1 MRKIYY
7 GWCVVGGAF
16 LLLFC
21 SMGIHFYAFP
31 VFFDVMVR
39 EMEWARTQ
47 AALALTV
54 GTFVLGAMGLLVGG
68 LIHKVGLRPVM
79 VSGTL
84 IAGLGFLLLTT
95 ATEPW
100 QFYLYYGV
108 ILSAGIAGIEA
119 IPAITAVEAWFDRGK
134 STALGIATTG
144 MGVGGV
150 VMAPLAGWLIS
161 RYDWQTAFAFM
172 AGIVILVGIPISV
185 IIMRT
190 PGGRKL
196 THDRRQQEGL
206 EVRDTTLRQALRQKS
221 FWLISIGVLLWLWA
235 YLIGLTHQVAFA
247 VDMGIDRVAA
257 AGAVSVLCASSIP
270 GRLGFG
276 KLGDIMDKRYVM
288 MIAASLQVLAFV
300 VLLQTTN
307 LTMLYIYSC
316 LIGIGIGGLTP
327 ILPGLLADYFG
338 RSHFAAIYGG
348 AGMVNTLGL
357 MIGPVYGGWIFDTT
371 GSYSLAFLSGIIVT
385 LLAIILLY
393 LAPKPR
399 SNWHGSGST
408 TQH

>member
-1 MRKIYY
+1 MKKIYY
-7 GWCVVGGAF
+7 GWWVVGGSF

-21 SMGIHFYAFP
+21 SLGTHFYAFP

-39 EMEWARTQ
+39 EMGWARTQ
-47 AALALTV
+47 VALALTV
-54 GTFVLGAMGLLVGG
+54 GTFVIGAMGLLVGR

-79 VSGTL
+79 VCGTL

-95 ATEPW
+95 VTELW
-100 QFYLYYGV
+100 QFYLYYGLV
-108 ILSAGIAGIEA
+108 LSAGMAGIEA
-119 IPAITAVEAWFDRGK
+119 VPNMTAVEAWFDRGK

-161 RYDWQTAFAFM
+161 RYDWQTAFASM

-190 PGGRKL
+190 PGGRKVAPGQE
-196 THDRRQQEGL
+196 QQEGL
-206 EVRDTTLRQALRQKS
+206 EARDATIGQALRQKS
-221 FWLISIGVLLWLWA
+221 FWLISIGAMLWLWA

-247 VDMGIDRVAA
+247 VDIGIDRVAA
-257 AGAVSVLCASSIP
+257 AGAVGLLCAFSIP

-288 MIAASLQVLAFV
+288 MMAASLQVVAFAI
-300 VLLQTTN
+300 LLKTTN

-316 LIGIGIGGLTP
+316 LIGVGVGGLTP

-338 RSHFAAIYGG
+338 GSHFSAIYGA
-348 AGMVNTLGL
+348 AGMVTTLGL

-371 GSYSLAFLSGIIVT
+371 GSYSLAFLSGIVVT
-385 LLAIILLY
+385 LLAVVLVY
-393 LAPKPR
+393 LAPKPH
-399 SNWHGSGST
+399 SH
-408 TQH
+408 

>member
-1 MRKIYY
+1 MKKIYY
-7 GWCVVGGAF
+7 GWWVVGGAF

-21 SMGIHFYAFP
+21 SMGTHFYAFP

-47 AALALTV
+47 VALALSV
-54 GTFVLGAMGLLVGG
+54 GTFVLGVVGLLVGG

-79 VSGTL
+79 VCGTL

-95 ATEPW
+95 VTEPW
-100 QFYLYYGV
+100 QFYLYYGLV
-108 ILSAGIAGIEA
+108 LSAGIAGIEA
-119 IPAITAVEAWFDRGK
+119 VPTMTAVEAWFDRGK
-134 STALGIATTG
+134 STALGVATTG

-161 RYDWQTAFAFM
+161 RYDWQITFVFM

-190 PGGRKL
+190 PGGRKVAPGQE
-196 THDRRQQEGL
+196 QQEGL
-206 EVRDTTLRQALRQKS
+206 EARDATIGQALRQKS
-221 FWLISIGVLLWLWA
+221 FWLVSIGAMLWLWA

-247 VDMGIDRVAA
+247 VDIGIDRVAA
-257 AGAVSVLCASSIP
+257 AGAVGLLCAFSIP

-288 MIAASLQVLAFV
+288 MMAASLQVIAFAI
-300 VLLQTTN
+300 LLKTTN
-307 LTMLYIYSC
+307 LTMLYIYSS
-316 LIGIGIGGLTP
+316 LIGVGMGGLTP
-327 ILPGLLADYFG
+327 ILPGLLTDYFG
-338 RSHFAAIYGG
+338 RSHFAAIYG
-348 AGMVNTLGL
+348 ASGMVNTLGL

-371 GSYSLAFLSGIIVT
+371 GSYSLAFLSGIIIT
-385 LLAIILLY
+385 LLAVIIIY

-399 SNWHGSGST
+399 SH
-408 TQH
+408 

>member
-1 MRKIYY
+1 MKRIYH
-7 GWCVVGGAF
+7 GWWVVGGAF

-21 SMGIHFYAFP
+21 SMGTHFYAFP

-47 AALALTV
+47 VALALTI

-68 LIHKVGLRPVM
+68 LIHKIGLRPVM
-79 VSGTL
+79 VCGTI

-95 ATEPW
+95 VNEPW
-100 QFYLYYGV
+100 QFYLYYGLV
-108 ILSAGIAGIEA
+108 LSAGMAGIEA
-119 IPAITAVEAWFDRGK
+119 VPTMTAVEAWFDRGK

-150 VMAPLAGWLIS
+150 VMAPLAGWLIA

-172 AGIVILVGIPISV
+172 AGIVIVVGIPIS
-185 IIMRT
+185 IISMRT
-190 PGGRKL
+190 PGGRKVAPG
-196 THDRRQQEGL
+196 REQQEGSKI
-206 EVRDTTLRQALRQKS
+206 RDATIGQALRQKS
-221 FWLISIGVLLWLWA
+221 FWLISIGTLLWLWA

-247 VDMGIDRVAA
+247 VDIGIDRVAA
-257 AGAVSVLCASSIP
+257 AGAVGLLCAFSIP

-288 MIAASLQVLAFV
+288 MIAASLQVVAFV
-300 VLLQTTN
+300 ILLKTTN

-316 LIGIGIGGLTP
+316 LIGVGVGGLTP
-327 ILPGLLADYFG
+327 ILPGLLTDYFG
-338 RSHFAAIYGG
+338 GSHFSAIYGA

-371 GSYSLAFLSGIIVT
+371 GSYSLAFLSGIIIT
-385 LLAIILLY
+385 LLAVVLVY

-399 SNWHGSGST
+399 SH
-408 TQH
+408 

>member
-1 MRKIYY
+1 MKRIYH
-7 GWCVVGGAF
+7 GWWVVGGAF

-21 SMGIHFYAFP
+21 SMGTHFYAFP

-47 AALALTV
+47 VALALTI

-68 LIHKVGLRPVM
+68 VIHKIGLRPVM
-79 VSGTL
+79 VCGTI

-95 ATEPW
+95 VTEPW
-100 QFYLYYGV
+100 QFYLYYGL

-119 IPAITAVEAWFDRGK
+119 VPTMTAVEAWFDRGK

-150 VMAPLAGWLIS
+150 VMAPLAGWLIA

-172 AGIVILVGIPISV
+172 AGIVIVVGIPISI

-190 PGGRKL
+190 PGGRKVAPGQE
-196 THDRRQQEGL
+196 QQEGS
-206 EVRDTTLRQALRQKS
+206 EIRDATIGQALRQKS
-221 FWLISIGVLLWLWA
+221 FWLISIGTLLWLWA

-247 VDMGIDRVAA
+247 VDIGIDRVAA
-257 AGAVSVLCASSIP
+257 AGAVGLLCAFSIP

-288 MIAASLQVLAFV
+288 MMAASLQVVAFV
-300 VLLQTTN
+300 ILLKTTN

-316 LIGIGIGGLTP
+316 LIGVGVGGLTP

-338 RSHFAAIYGG
+338 GSHFGAIYGA

-371 GSYSLAFLSGIIVT
+371 GSYSLAFLSGIIIT
-385 LLAIILLY
+385 LLAVVLIY

-399 SNWHGSGST
+399 SH
-408 TQH
+408 

>member
-1 MRKIYY
+1 MKKIYY
-7 GWCVVGGAF
+7 GWWVVGGAF

-21 SMGIHFYAFP
+21 SMGTHFYAFP

-39 EMEWARTQ
+39 EMGWARTQ
-47 AALALTV
+47 VALALTV
-54 GTFVLGAMGLLVGG
+54 GTFVIGAMGLLVGG

-79 VSGTL
+79 VGGTL
-84 IAGLGFLLLTT
+84 IAGLGFFLLTT
-95 ATEPW
+95 VTEPW
-100 QFYLYYGV
+100 QFYLYYGLV
-108 ILSAGIAGIEA
+108 LSAGMAGIEA
-119 IPAITAVEAWFDRGK
+119 VPTMTAVETWFDRGK

-190 PGGRKL
+190 PGGRKVAPE
-196 THDRRQQEGL
+196 RAQRKGL
-206 EVRDTTLRQALRQKS
+206 EAGDATIGQALRQKS
-221 FWLISIGVLLWLWA
+221 FWLISIGAMLWLWA

-247 VDMGIDRVAA
+247 VDIGIDRVAA
-257 AGAVSVLCASSIP
+257 AGAVGLLCAFSIP

-288 MIAASLQVLAFV
+288 MMAASLQVVAFAI
-300 VLLQTTN
+300 LLKTTN
-307 LTMLYIYSC
+307 LTMLYIYSS
-316 LIGIGIGGLTP
+316 LIGVGMGGLTP
-327 ILPGLLADYFG
+327 ILPGLLTDYFG
-338 RSHFAAIYGG
+338 RNHFAAIYG
-348 AGMVNTLGL
+348 ASGMVNTLGL

-371 GSYSLAFLSGIIVT
+371 GSYSLAFLSGIIIT
-385 LLAIILLY
+385 LLAVIIIY

-399 SNWHGSGST
+399 SH
-408 TQH
+408 

>member
-1 MRKIYY
+1 MKKIYY
-7 GWCVVGGAF
+7 GWWVVGGAF

-21 SMGIHFYAFP
+21 SVGTHFYAFP

-39 EMEWARTQ
+39 EMEWTRTQ

-54 GTFVLGAMGLLVGG
+54 GTFVVGAVGLLVGG

-79 VSGTL
+79 LCGTL
-84 IAGLGFLLLTT
+84 IGGLGFLLLTT
-95 ATEPW
+95 VTEPW
-100 QFYLYYGV
+100 QFYLYYGLV
-108 ILSAGIAGIEA
+108 LSAGMAGIEA
-119 IPAITAVEAWFDRGK
+119 VPTMTAVETWFDRGK
-134 STALGIATTG
+134 SAALGIATTG

-161 RYDWQTAFAFM
+161 KYDWQIAFAFM

-190 PGGRKL
+190 PGVRKVAPS
-196 THDRRQQEGL
+196 REREEGL
-206 EVRDTTLRQALRQKS
+206 QSRDATIGQALREKS
-221 FWLISIGVLLWLWA
+221 FWLISIGSMLWLWA
-235 YLIGLTHQVAFA
+235 YTIGLTHQVAFA

-257 AGAVSVLCASSIP
+257 AGAVSMLCAFSIP

-288 MIAASLQVLAFV
+288 MMAASLQVIAFV
-300 VLLQTTN
+300 ILLKTTN

-316 LIGIGIGGLTP
+316 LMGVGVGGLTP

-338 RSHFAAIYGG
+338 GSHFGTIYGA
-348 AGMVNTLGL
+348 AGMVNTLGI
-357 MIGPVYGGWIFDTT
+357 MIGPVYGGWIFDST

-385 LLAIILLY
+385 SLAVILVY
-393 LAPKPR
+393 LAPKR
-399 SNWHGSGST
+399 YSG
-408 TQH
+408 

>member
-1 MRKIYY
+1 MKKIYY
-7 GWCVVGGAF
+7 GWWVVGGSF

-21 SMGIHFYAFP
+21 SLGTHFYAFP

-39 EMEWARTQ
+39 EMEWTRTQ
-47 AALALTV
+47 VALALTV
-54 GTFVLGAMGLLVGG
+54 GTFVIGAMGLLVGG

-79 VSGTL
+79 VCGTL
-84 IAGLGFLLLTT
+84 IAGLGFLLLATV
-95 ATEPW
+95 TEPW
-100 QFYLYYGV
+100 QFYLYYGLV
-108 ILSAGIAGIEA
+108 LSAGMAGIEA
-119 IPAITAVEAWFDRGK
+119 VPNMTAVETWFDRGK

-161 RYDWQTAFAFM
+161 RYDWQTAFASM

-190 PGGRKL
+190 PGGRKVAPGQE
-196 THDRRQQEGL
+196 QQEGL
-206 EVRDTTLRQALRQKS
+206 EAREATIGQALRQKS
-221 FWLISIGVLLWLWA
+221 FWLVSIGAMLWLWA

-247 VDMGIDRVAA
+247 VDIGIDRVAA
-257 AGAVSVLCASSIP
+257 AGAVGLLCAFSIP

-288 MIAASLQVLAFV
+288 MMAASLQVVAFAI
-300 VLLQTTN
+300 LLKTTN
-307 LTMLYIYSC
+307 LTMLYIYSS
-316 LIGIGIGGLTP
+316 LIGVGVGGLTP

-338 RSHFAAIYGG
+338 RNHFAAIYG
-348 AGMVNTLGL
+348 ASGMVTTLGM

-371 GSYSLAFLSGIIVT
+371 ESYSLAFLSGIIIT
-385 LLAIILLY
+385 LLAIIIIY

-399 SNWHGSGST
+399 SH
-408 TQH
+408 

>member
-1 MRKIYY
+1 MKKIYY
-7 GWCVVGGAF
+7 GWWVVGGAF

-21 SMGIHFYAFP
+21 SLGTHFYAFP

-39 EMEWARTQ
+39 EMEWTRTQ
-47 AALALTV
+47 VALALTV
-54 GTFVLGAMGLLVGG
+54 GTFVIGAMGLLVGG

-79 VSGTL
+79 VCGTL

-95 ATEPW
+95 VTEPW
-100 QFYLYYGV
+100 QFYLYYGLV
-108 ILSAGIAGIEA
+108 LSAGMAGIET
-119 IPAITAVEAWFDRGK
+119 IPTMTAVETWFDRGK

-161 RYDWQTAFAFM
+161 RYDWQTAFVSM
-172 AGIVILVGIPISV
+172 AGIVILVGIPISA

-190 PGGRKL
+190 PGGRKVAPE
-196 THDRRQQEGL
+196 RAQRKGL
-206 EVRDTTLRQALRQKS
+206 EAGDATIGQALRQKS
-221 FWLISIGVLLWLWA
+221 FWLISIGAMLWLWA

-247 VDMGIDRVAA
+247 VDIGIDRVAA
-257 AGAVSVLCASSIP
+257 AGAVGLLCAFSIP

-288 MIAASLQVLAFV
+288 MMAASLQVIAFAI
-300 VLLQTTN
+300 LLKTTN
-307 LTMLYIYSC
+307 LTMLYIYSS
-316 LIGIGIGGLTP
+316 LIGFGMGGLTP
-327 ILPGLLADYFG
+327 ILPGFLADYFG
-338 RSHFAAIYGG
+338 RNHFAAIYG
-348 AGMVNTLGL
+348 ASGMVNTLGL

-371 GSYSLAFLSGIIVT
+371 GSYSLAFLSGIIIT
-385 LLAIILLY
+385 LLAIVLIY

-399 SNWHGSGST
+399 SH
-408 TQH
+408 

>member
-1 MRKIYY
+1 MKKIYY
-7 GWCVVGGAF
+7 GWWVVSGAF

-21 SMGIHFYAFP
+21 SMGTHFYAFP

-39 EMEWARTQ
+39 EMEWTRTQ
-47 AALALTV
+47 VALALTV
-54 GTFVLGAMGLLVGG
+54 GTFVLGAVGLLVGG
-68 LIHKVGLRPVM
+68 LIHKVGLRPVL
-79 VSGTL
+79 VCGTL

-95 ATEPW
+95 VTEPW
-100 QFYLYYGV
+100 QFYLYYGLV
-108 ILSAGIAGIEA
+108 LSAGIAGIEA
-119 IPAITAVEAWFDRGK
+119 IPTMTAVEAWFDRGK

-150 VMAPLAGWLIS
+150 VMAPLAGWLIA

-172 AGIVILVGIPISV
+172 GGIVILVGIPISV

-190 PGGRKL
+190 PGGRKVAPGQE
-196 THDRRQQEGL
+196 QQEGL
-206 EVRDTTLRQALRQKS
+206 KIRDATIGQALRQKS
-221 FWLISIGVLLWLWA
+221 FWLISIGTLLWLWA

-247 VDMGIDRVAA
+247 VDIGIDRVAA
-257 AGAVSVLCASSIP
+257 AGAVGLLCAFSIP

-288 MIAASLQVLAFV
+288 MMAASLQVVAFV
-300 VLLQTTN
+300 ILLKTTN

-316 LIGIGIGGLTP
+316 LIGVGVGGLTP

-338 RSHFAAIYGG
+338 GSHFGAIYGA

-371 GSYSLAFLSGIIVT
+371 GSYSLAFLSGIIIT
-385 LLAIILLY
+385 LLAVVLVY

-399 SNWHGSGST
+399 SH
-408 TQH
+408 

>member
-1 MRKIYY
+1 MKKIYY
-7 GWCVVGGAF
+7 GWWVVGGAF

-21 SMGIHFYAFP
+21 SMGTHFYAFP

-39 EMEWARTQ
+39 EMGWGRTQ
-47 AALALTV
+47 VAFALSV

-79 VSGTL
+79 VCGTL

-95 ATEPW
+95 VTEPW
-100 QFYLYYGV
+100 QFYLYYGLV
-108 ILSAGIAGIEA
+108 LSAGMAGIEA
-119 IPAITAVEAWFDRGK
+119 VPNMTAVETWFDRGK

-161 RYDWQTAFAFM
+161 RYDWQTAFASM

-185 IIMRT
+185 IIMRI
-190 PGGRKL
+190 PGGRKVAPGQE
-196 THDRRQQEGL
+196 QQEGL
-206 EVRDTTLRQALRQKS
+206 EAREATLGQALRQKS
-221 FWLISIGVLLWLWA
+221 FWLISIGAMLWLWA

-247 VDMGIDRVAA
+247 VDIGIDRVAA
-257 AGAVSVLCASSIP
+257 AGAVGLLCAFSIP

-288 MIAASLQVLAFV
+288 MMAASLQVVAFAI
-300 VLLQTTN
+300 LLKTTN
-307 LTMLYIYSC
+307 LTMLYIYSS
-316 LIGIGIGGLTP
+316 LIGVGMGGLTP
-327 ILPGLLADYFG
+327 ILPGLLTDYFG
-338 RSHFAAIYGG
+338 RKHFAAIYG
-348 AGMVNTLGL
+348 ASGMVNTLGL

-371 GSYSLAFLSGIIVT
+371 GSYSLAFLSGIIIT
-385 LLAIILLY
+385 LLAVIIIY

-399 SNWHGSGST
+399 SH
-408 TQH
+408 

>member
-1 MRKIYY
+1 MKKIYY
-7 GWCVVGGAF
+7 GWWVVGGSF

-21 SMGIHFYAFP
+21 SLGTHFYAFP

-39 EMEWARTQ
+39 EMGWARTQ
-47 AALALTV
+47 VALALTV
-54 GTFVLGAMGLLVGG
+54 GTFVIGAMGLLVGR

-79 VSGTL
+79 VCGTL

-95 ATEPW
+95 VTELW
-100 QFYLYYGV
+100 QFYLYYGLV
-108 ILSAGIAGIEA
+108 LSAGMAGIEA
-119 IPAITAVEAWFDRGK
+119 VPNMTAVEAWFDRGK

-161 RYDWQTAFAFM
+161 RYDWQTAFASM

-190 PGGRKL
+190 PGGRKVAPGQE
-196 THDRRQQEGL
+196 QQEGL
-206 EVRDTTLRQALRQKS
+206 EARDATIGQALRQKS
-221 FWLISIGVLLWLWA
+221 FWLISIGAMLWLWA

-247 VDMGIDRVAA
+247 VDIGIDRVAA
-257 AGAVSVLCASSIP
+257 AGAVGLLCAFSIP

-288 MIAASLQVLAFV
+288 MMAASLQVIAFAI
-300 VLLQTTN
+300 LLKTTN

-316 LIGIGIGGLTP
+316 LIGVGVGGLTP

-338 RSHFAAIYGG
+338 GSHFSAIYGA
-348 AGMVNTLGL
+348 AGMVTTLGL

-371 GSYSLAFLSGIIVT
+371 GSYSLAFLSGIVVT
-385 LLAIILLY
+385 LLAVVLVY
-393 LAPKPR
+393 LAPKPH
-399 SNWHGSGST
+399 SH
-408 TQH
+408 

>member
-1 MRKIYY
+1 MKKIYY
-7 GWCVVGGAF
+7 GWWVVGGAF

-21 SMGIHFYAFP
+21 SMGTHFYAFP

-39 EMEWARTQ
+39 EMEWTRTQ
-47 AALALTV
+47 VALALTV
-54 GTFVLGAMGLLVGG
+54 GTFVLGAVGLLVGG
-68 LIHKVGLRPVM
+68 LIHKVGLRPVL
-79 VSGTL
+79 VCGTL

-95 ATEPW
+95 VTEPW
-100 QFYLYYGV
+100 QFYLYYGLV
-108 ILSAGIAGIEA
+108 LSAGIAGIEA
-119 IPAITAVEAWFDRGK
+119 VPTMTAVEAWFDRGK
-134 STALGIATTG
+134 STALGVATTG

-161 RYDWQTAFAFM
+161 KYDWQITFVFM

-185 IIMRT
+185 IVMRT
-190 PGGRKL
+190 PGGRKVAP
-196 THDRRQQEGL
+196 RQEQQEGL
-206 EVRDTTLRQALRQKS
+206 EARDATIGQALRQKS
-221 FWLISIGVLLWLWA
+221 FWLISIGAMLWLWA

-247 VDMGIDRVAA
+247 VDIGIDRVAA
-257 AGAVSVLCASSIP
+257 AGAVGLLCAFSIP

-288 MIAASLQVLAFV
+288 MMAAGLQVLAFV
-300 VLLQTTN
+300 ILLKTTN

-316 LIGIGIGGLTP
+316 LIGVSIGGLTP
-327 ILPGLLADYFG
+327 ILPGLLTDYFG
-338 RSHFAAIYGG
+338 RNHFAAIYG
-348 AGMVNTLGL
+348 ASGMVNTLGL

-385 LLAIILLY
+385 LLAVVLLY

-399 SNWHGSGST
+399 S
-408 TQH
+408 Q

>member
-1 MRKIYY
+1 MKKIYY
-7 GWCVVGGAF
+7 GWWVVGGVF

-21 SMGIHFYAFP
+21 SLGTHFYAFP

-47 AALALTV
+47 AALALTI
-54 GTFVLGAMGLLVGG
+54 GTFVIGVMGLLVGG

-79 VSGTL
+79 VGGTI

-95 ATEPW
+95 VTEPW
-100 QFYLYYGV
+100 QFYLYYGLV
-108 ILSAGIAGIEA
+108 LSAGMAGIGVV
-119 IPAITAVEAWFDRGK
+119 PTMTAVETWFDRGR

-161 RYDWQTAFAFM
+161 SYDWQTAFAFM

-190 PGGRKL
+190 PGGRKVAPGQK
-196 THDRRQQEGL
+196 QQEGL
-206 EVRDTTLRQALRQKS
+206 EIRDATIGQALRQKS
-221 FWLISIGVLLWLWA
+221 FWLISIGTMLWLWA

-257 AGAVSVLCASSIP
+257 AGAVGLLCAFSIP

-288 MIAASLQVLAFV
+288 MMAASLQVIAFV
-300 VLLQTTN
+300 ILLKTTN
-307 LTMLYIYSC
+307 LTMLYLYSC
-316 LIGIGIGGLTP
+316 LIGVGVGGLTP

-338 RSHFAAIYGG
+338 GSHFGAIYGA

-371 GSYSLAFLSGIIVT
+371 GSYSLAFLSGIIIT
-385 LLAIILLY
+385 LLAVILVY

-399 SNWHGSGST
+399 SH
-408 TQH
+408 

>member
-1 MRKIYY
+1 MKRIYY
-7 GWCVVGGAF
+7 GWWVVGGAF

-21 SMGIHFYAFP
+21 SMGTHFYAFP

-39 EMEWARTQ
+39 EMEWPRTQ
-47 AALALTV
+47 VALALTV
-54 GTFVLGAMGLLVGG
+54 GTFVLGVMGLIIGG
-68 LIHKVGLRPVM
+68 LIHKIGLRPVM
-79 VSGTL
+79 VCGTL

-95 ATEPW
+95 VTEPW
-100 QFYLYYGV
+100 QFYLYYGLV
-108 ILSAGIAGIEA
+108 LSAGIAGIEA
-119 IPAITAVEAWFDRGK
+119 VPTMTAVEAWFDRGK

-144 MGVGGV
+144 MGMGGV

-172 AGIVILVGIPISV
+172 AGIVILVGIPISI

-190 PGGRKL
+190 PRGRKVAP
-196 THDRRQQEGL
+196 RQEQQGGL
-206 EVRDTTLRQALRQKS
+206 EVRDATLGQALRQKS
-221 FWLISIGVLLWLWA
+221 FWLISIGAMLWLWA

-247 VDMGIDRVAA
+247 VDIGIDRVAA
-257 AGAVSVLCASSIP
+257 AGAVGLLCAFSIP

-288 MIAASLQVLAFV
+288 MMAASLQVVAFV
-300 VLLQTTN
+300 ILLKTTN

-316 LIGIGIGGLTP
+316 LIGVGIGGLTP

-338 RSHFAAIYGG
+338 GSHFSAIYGA

-371 GSYSLAFLSGIIVT
+371 GSYSLAFLSGIIIT
-385 LLAIILLY
+385 LLAGVLLY

-399 SNWHGSGST
+399 S
-408 TQH
+408 Q